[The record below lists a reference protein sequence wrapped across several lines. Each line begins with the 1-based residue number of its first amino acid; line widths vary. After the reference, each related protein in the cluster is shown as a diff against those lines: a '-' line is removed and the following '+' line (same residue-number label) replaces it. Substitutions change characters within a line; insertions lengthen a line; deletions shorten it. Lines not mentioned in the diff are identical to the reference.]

1 MASNSHGVQV
11 TIQVVLGL
19 VIIALV
25 YWLYVSITEPYEAV
39 RRQEEVTEQT
49 RARML
54 NVRSAMIRYEEV
66 NERYV
71 TTLDSLVD
79 FVQTDSLYSVEG
91 DSIFGAG
98 FVPDSLP
105 FSPRTGKR
113 FLLSVNDTAR
123 VMTYLLKDPDSDD
136 QIGTLEPDVTKLNAA
151 SWE

>member
-11 TIQVVLGL
+11 AIQVVLGL

-25 YWLYVSITEPYEAV
+25 YWLYVSITEPYEAIKEQQ
-39 RRQEEVTEQT
+39 RLTEST
-49 RARML
+49 RGRML
-54 NVRSAMIRYEEV
+54 NVRSAMIRFEEL
-66 NERYV
+66 NDRYLSS
-71 TTLDSLVD
+71 LDSLVE
-79 FVQTDSLYSVEG
+79 FVRSDSLYAVAS

-98 FVPDSLP
+98 FVADSLP

-123 VMTYLLKDPDSDD
+123 VNTYLLQDPDSDD
-136 QIGTLEPDVTKLNAA
+136 RIGTLEPDVTKLNAA

>member
-11 TIQVVLGL
+11 AIQVVLGL
-19 VIIALV
+19 VIIALI

-39 RRQEEVTEQT
+39 KQQEELTEKT
-49 RARML
+49 RGRML
-54 NVRSAMIRYEEV
+54 NVRAAMIRYEEL

-71 TTLDSLVD
+71 TTLDSLAD
-79 FVQTDSLYSVEG
+79 FVRTDSLYSIAA

-98 FVPDSLP
+98 FTPDSLP

-113 FLLSVNDTAR
+113 FLLTVNDTSR
-123 VMTYLLKDPDSDD
+123 VMTYLLKDPDSED
-136 QIGTLEPDVTKLNAA
+136 QIGTLTPDVTKLNAA

>member
-11 TIQVVLGL
+11 AIQVVLGL

-25 YWLYVSITEPYEAV
+25 YWLYVSITAPYEAIKEQQ
-39 RRQEEVTEQT
+39 RLTEST
-49 RARML
+49 RGRML
-54 NVRSAMIRYEEV
+54 NVRSAMIRFEEL
-66 NERYV
+66 NDRYLSS
-71 TTLDSLVD
+71 LDSLVE
-79 FVQTDSLYSVEG
+79 FVRSDSLYAVAS

-98 FVPDSLP
+98 FVADSLP

-123 VMTYLLKDPDSDD
+123 VNTYLLQDPDSDD
-136 QIGTLEPDVTKLNAA
+136 RIGTLEPDVTKLNAA